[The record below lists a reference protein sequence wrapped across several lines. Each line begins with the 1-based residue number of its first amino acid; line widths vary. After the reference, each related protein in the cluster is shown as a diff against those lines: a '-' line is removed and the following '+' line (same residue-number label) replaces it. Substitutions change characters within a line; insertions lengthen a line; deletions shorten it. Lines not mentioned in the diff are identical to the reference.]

1 MQLDQTMIGAA
12 THGVAAVTYLI
23 LTALLAGT
31 WRRGGSHSGP
41 GGAHSGPGGAHGVT
55 LMAATLLTSA
65 WAGAE
70 VFARVVTPLPAA
82 VPEALL
88 VLRAAAWPLFL
99 LVVLSEVTHGRAS
112 RFWRQPLAAVVALV
126 AAVALADAVIPLP
139 LNRLIDVAPLAG
151 LALAVLG
158 LLLVENLF
166 LLTRD
171 SARWTFKHLLI
182 GLGGLFAFDL
192 FLYSGALLLGRTDGM
207 ALTARPLVQVL
218 AVPFLLVSAARI
230 RTLSFDVTISRETVL
245 HTTALVGSGVYLLGV
260 AAIGYLLRETSMT
273 LGPLVQML
281 FFMGAV
287 MVLAVLLLSG
297 ELRARA
303 RMVIARNFF
312 TFTYDYRREWLRF
325 IRTLSDSA
333 SRTGLH
339 ERAVRAMAD
348 VFECSSGALFLR
360 GRGNI
365 YAMAGRHNWSGA
377 AGMLALPNALAER
390 LGERRVV
397 LNLRDLN
404 RGDLNRGDGLDLS
417 DDPAE
422 QAVLVW
428 LRRLDAP
435 WLLVPLRLR
444 DEIVG
449 AIVLSEPRAPRALT
463 WEDED
468 LLEIL
473 GVQIGSY
480 IAEERASRALFEAQR
495 FERLGQS
502 FSFVAH
508 DLKNMVSQLSLILQH
523 AERHGDKPE
532 FQRDTLA
539 TIGDSVERM
548 RALLDRLKERSEAG
562 TDPAA
567 GAADLRAMLLE
578 VVEPRRP
585 ALPGLTLGRLD
596 ADVVV
601 AVDRLGFTAAIEN
614 LVQNAIDAARGRI
627 KISGFAENGHA
638 VVEVSDDGPGMT
650 DAFVRDHLFRPF
662 ASTKNT
668 GYGIGMYQTRDLIE
682 RWGGHLEIESEVGA
696 GTTAR
701 VLMPLATTEIP
712 SSTLAPAL
720 ERPPA
725 LKQQVTP

>member
-1 MQLDQTMIGAA
+1 MQLSQTLIGTA
-12 THGVAAVTYLI
+12 THGLAALTYLI
-23 LTALLAGT
+23 LTALLTAT
-31 WRRGGSHSGP
+31 WQRSRH
-41 GGAHSGPGGAHGVT
+41 GAA
-55 LMAATLLTSA
+55 LIAATLLTAA

-70 VFARVVTPLPAA
+70 AA
-82 VPEALL
+82 GVRHEIVQTLL
-88 VLRAAAWPLFL
+88 LLRSGAWALFL
-99 LVVLSEVTHGRAS
+99 LVVLRQVTHGDAKG
-112 RFWRQPLAAVVALV
+112 FWRNAV
-126 AAVALADAVIPLP
+126 AAVAAGVVVLGVLDAWVPLP
-139 LNRLIDVAPLAG
+139 LNRFFQVPLVAG

-158 LLLVENLF
+158 LLLIENLF
-166 LLTRD
+166 SFTRD

-192 FLYSGALLLGRTDGM
+192 FLYSGALLLARTDPM
-207 ALTARPLVQVL
+207 TLTARPLVQVL

-281 FFMGAV
+281 FFIGAV

-303 RMVIARNFF
+303 RMLISRNFF
-312 TFTYDYRREWLRF
+312 TFTY
-325 IRTLSDSA
+325 
-333 SRTGLH
+333 
-339 ERAVRAMAD
+339 
-348 VFECSSGALFLR
+348 ECSSGALFLR

-365 YAMAGRHNWSGA
+365 FAMAGRYNWSGA
-377 AGMLALPNALAER
+377 AGMLALPNALTER
-390 LGERRVV
+390 LSERRAV
-397 LNLRDLN
+397 LNLRD
-404 RGDLNRGDGLDLS
+404 GLDLS
-417 DDPAE
+417 GDPAE
-422 QAVLVW
+422 QAVLGW
-428 LRRLDAP
+428 LRRLNAP

-449 AIVLSEPRAPRALT
+449 AIVLSEPRVPRALT

-480 IAEERASRALFEAQR
+480 IAEEQASRALFEAQR

-523 AERHGDKPE
+523 AERHGDNPE
-532 FQRDTLA
+532 FQRDTLE

-548 RALLDRLKERSEAG
+548 RALLGRLKERSEAG
-562 TDPAA
+562 VQAPA
-567 GAADLRAMLLE
+567 GVADLRAMLLD

-585 ALPGLTLGRLD
+585 ALPGLGLGRID
-596 ADVVV
+596 AGVAV
-601 AVDRLGFTAAIEN
+601 AVDRLGFTAALEN

-627 KISGFAENGHA
+627 TVSGFAENGHA
-638 VVEVSDDGPGMT
+638 VVEVTDDGPGMT

-662 ASTKNT
+662 ASTKST

-682 RWGGHLEIESEVGA
+682 RWGGHLEIESEVGT

-701 VLMPLATTEIP
+701 VLMPLAETR
-712 SSTLAPAL
+712 SDKL
-720 ERPPA
+720 EEQA
-725 LKQQVTP
+725 TP

>member
-1 MQLDQTMIGAA
+1 MQLSQTLIGAA
-12 THGVAAVTYLI
+12 THGLAALTYLI
-23 LTALLAGT
+23 LTALLAAT
-31 WRRGGSHSGP
+31 WQRSRH
-41 GGAHSGPGGAHGVT
+41 GAA
-55 LMAATLLTSA
+55 LIAAALLTAA

-70 VFARVVTPLPAA
+70 A
-82 VPEALL
+82 VGIRPEIGQTLLL
-88 VLRAAAWPLFL
+88 VQVGAWALFL
-99 LVVLSEVTHGRAS
+99 LVVLREVTHGDAKA
-112 RFWRQPLAAVVALV
+112 FWRNPV
-126 AAVALADAVIPLP
+126 AAVAACVVLVGVLDAWVPLP
-139 LNRLIDVAPLAG
+139 LNRFVQVPLVAG

-158 LLLVENLF
+158 LLLIENLF
-166 LLTRD
+166 SFTRD

-192 FLYSGALLLGRTDGM
+192 FLYSGALLLARTDPM
-207 ALTARPLVQVL
+207 TLTARPLVQVL

-245 HTTALVGSGVYLLGV
+245 HTTALVGSGLYLLGV

-281 FFMGAV
+281 FFIGAV

-303 RMVIARNFF
+303 RMLIARNFF

-333 SRTGLH
+333 SQTSLH

-365 YAMAGRHNWSGA
+365 FAMAGRYNWSGA
-377 AGMLALPNALAER
+377 AGMLALPNALTER
-390 LGERRVV
+390 LNERRVV
-397 LNLRDLN
+397 LNLRD
-404 RGDLNRGDGLDLS
+404 GLDLS
-417 DDPAE
+417 GDPAG
-422 QAVLVW
+422 QAVLAWV
-428 LRRLDAP
+428 RRLNAP

-480 IAEERASRALFEAQR
+480 IAEEQASRALFEAQR

-523 AERHGDKPE
+523 AERHGDNPE
-532 FQRDTLA
+532 FQRDTLE

-548 RALLDRLKERSEAG
+548 RALLGRLKERSEAG
-562 TDPAA
+562 VQAPA
-567 GAADLRAMLLE
+567 GVADLRGMLLD

-585 ALPGLTLGRLD
+585 ALPGLGIGRID
-596 ADVVV
+596 AGVAV
-601 AVDRLGFTAAIEN
+601 AVDRLGFTAALEN
-614 LVQNAIDAARGRI
+614 LVQNAIDAARERI
-627 KISGFAENGHA
+627 TVSGFAENGHA
-638 VVEVSDDGPGMT
+638 VVEVTDDGPGMT

-662 ASTKNT
+662 ASTKST

-682 RWGGHLEIESEVGA
+682 RWGGHLEIESEVGT

-701 VLMPLATTEIP
+701 VLMPLAD
-712 SSTLAPAL
+712 SHATLEEQA
-720 ERPPA
+720 
-725 LKQQVTP
+725 TP

>member
-12 THGVAAVTYLI
+12 THGVAALTYLI

-31 WRRGGSHSGP
+31 WRRNR
-41 GGAHSGPGGAHGVT
+41 PGGAHGVA
-55 LMAATLLTSA
+55 LIAAVLLTAA

-70 VFARVVTPLPAA
+70 AFARIAALPPA
-82 VPEALL
+82 VPESLL
-88 VLRAAAWPLFL
+88 VLRSAGWLLFL
-99 LVVLSEVTHGRAS
+99 LVVLRAVTHGPAAG
-112 RFWRQPLAAVVALV
+112 FWRNPLAAVVGV
-126 AAVALADAVIPLP
+126 VTAVALADAAVPLP
-139 LNRLIDVAPLAG
+139 VGGFADVSLVAG
-151 LALAVLG
+151 LAMAVLG
-158 LLLVENLF
+158 LLMVENLF
-166 LLTRD
+166 LFTRD

-192 FLYSGALLLGRTDGM
+192 FLHSGALLLGRTDPM
-207 ALTARPLVQVL
+207 ALAARPLVQVL

-303 RMVIARNFF
+303 RMAIARNFF
-312 TFTYDYRREWLRF
+312 SLTYDYRREWLRF

-333 SRTGLH
+333 SQTGLH

-348 VFECSSGALFLR
+348 LFECSSGALFLR
-360 GRGNI
+360 GRGDI
-365 YAMAGRHNWSGA
+365 YAMAGRYNWSGG

-397 LNLRDLN
+397 LNLRD
-404 RGDLNRGDGLDLS
+404 GLDLS
-417 DDPAE
+417 GDPAE
-422 QAVLVW
+422 QAVLGW
-428 LRRLDAP
+428 LRRLNAP

-449 AIVLSEPRAPRALT
+449 AIVLSEPRAPRDLT

-473 GVQIGSY
+473 GVQVGSY
-480 IAEERASRALFEAQR
+480 IAEEQASRALFEAQR

-523 AERHGDKPE
+523 AEKHGDKPE
-532 FQRDTLA
+532 FQRDTLE

-548 RALLDRLKERSEAG
+548 RALLGRLRERAESG
-562 TDPAA
+562 PDPVA
-567 GAADLRAMLLE
+567 GAADLRAMLLD
-578 VVEPRRP
+578 VVEPRRH
-585 ALPGLTLGRLD
+585 ALPGLAFGRLD
-596 ADVVV
+596 EGVAV
-601 AVDRLGFTAAIEN
+601 AVDRLGFTAAVEN

-627 KISGFAENGHA
+627 RVSGFAEGGHA
-638 VVEVSDDGPGMT
+638 VVEVADDGPGMT
-650 DAFVRDHLFRPF
+650 DAFIRDHLFRPF
-662 ASTKNT
+662 ASTKTT

-701 VLMPLATTEIP
+701 VLMPLAAAPSHTERQAIP
-712 SSTLAPAL
+712 
-720 ERPPA
+720 
-725 LKQQVTP
+725 

>member
-1 MQLDQTMIGAA
+1 MQFDQTMIGAA
-12 THGVAAVTYLI
+12 AHGVAALTYLI

-31 WRRGGSHSGP
+31 WRRNRR
-41 GGAHSGPGGAHGVT
+41 GGAHGVA
-55 LMAATLLTSA
+55 LIAAAVLTAA

-70 VFARVVTPLPAA
+70 AFARIAALPPA
-82 VPEALL
+82 VPESLL
-88 VLRAAAWPLFL
+88 VLRSAGWLLFL
-99 LVVLSEVTHGRAS
+99 LVVLREVTHGPAAG
-112 RFWRQPLAAVVALV
+112 FWRNPLAAIAGAVTAL
-126 AAVALADAVIPLP
+126 ALADAAVPLP
-139 LNRLIDVAPLAG
+139 AGGFADISLVAG

-158 LLLVENLF
+158 LLMVENLF
-166 LLTRD
+166 LFTRD

-192 FLYSGALLLGRTDGM
+192 FLHSGALLLGRTDPL
-207 ALTARPLVQVL
+207 ALAARPLVQVL

-245 HTTALVGSGVYLLGV
+245 HTRALVGSGVYLLGV

-297 ELRARA
+297 ELRART
-303 RMVIARNFF
+303 RMAIARNFF
-312 TFTYDYRREWLRF
+312 SFTYDYRREWLRF

-333 SRTGLH
+333 SKTGLH

-348 VFECSSGALFLR
+348 LFECSSGALFLR
-360 GRGNI
+360 GRGDI
-365 YAMAGRHNWSGA
+365 YAMAGRYNWSGG

-397 LNLRDLN
+397 LNLRD
-404 RGDLNRGDGLDLS
+404 GLDLS
-417 DDPAE
+417 GDPAE
-422 QAVLVW
+422 QAVLGW
-428 LRRLDAP
+428 LRRLNAP

-449 AIVLSEPRAPRALT
+449 AIVLSEPRAPRDLT

-473 GVQIGSY
+473 GVQVGSY
-480 IAEERASRALFEAQR
+480 IAEEQASRALFEAQR

-508 DLKNMVSQLSLILQH
+508 DLKNMVSQLSLVLQH
-523 AERHGDKPE
+523 AEKHGDKPE
-532 FQRDTLA
+532 FQRDTLE

-548 RALLDRLKERSEAG
+548 RALLGRLRERAESGPE
-562 TDPAA
+562 PVA
-567 GAADLRAMLLE
+567 GAADLRAMLLD
-578 VVEPRRP
+578 VVEPRRH
-585 ALPGLTLGRLD
+585 ALPGLAFGRLD
-596 ADVVV
+596 EGIAV
-601 AVDRLGFTAAIEN
+601 AVDRLGFTSAVEN

-627 KISGFAENGHA
+627 RVSGFAEGGHA
-638 VVEVSDDGPGMT
+638 VVEVADDGPGMT
-650 DAFVRDHLFRPF
+650 DAFIRDHLFRPF
-662 ASTKNT
+662 ASTKTT

-701 VLMPLATTEIP
+701 VLMPLAPPKAHTERQ
-712 SSTLAPAL
+712 AL
-720 ERPPA
+720 P
-725 LKQQVTP
+725 

>member
-1 MQLDQTMIGAA
+1 MQLSQTLIGTA
-12 THGVAAVTYLI
+12 THGLAALTYLI
-23 LTALLAGT
+23 LTALLTAT
-31 WRRGGSHSGP
+31 WQRSRH
-41 GGAHSGPGGAHGVT
+41 GAA
-55 LMAATLLTSA
+55 LIAATLLTAA

-70 VFARVVTPLPAA
+70 AA
-82 VPEALL
+82 GVRHEIVQTLL
-88 VLRAAAWPLFL
+88 MLRSGAWALFL
-99 LVVLSEVTHGRAS
+99 LVVLRQVTHGDAKG
-112 RFWRQPLAAVVALV
+112 FWRNTV
-126 AAVALADAVIPLP
+126 AAVAAGVVVLGVLDAWVSLP
-139 LNRLIDVAPLAG
+139 LNRFFQVSLVAG

-158 LLLVENLF
+158 LLLIENLF
-166 LLTRD
+166 SFTRD

-192 FLYSGALLLGRTDGM
+192 FLYSGALLLARTDPM
-207 ALTARPLVQVL
+207 TLTARPLVQVL

-281 FFMGAV
+281 FFIGAV

-303 RMVIARNFF
+303 RMLISRNFF

-333 SRTGLH
+333 SQTGLH

-365 YAMAGRHNWSGA
+365 FAMAGRYNWSGA
-377 AGMLALPNALAER
+377 AGMLALPNALTER
-390 LGERRVV
+390 LSERRAV
-397 LNLRDLN
+397 LNLRD
-404 RGDLNRGDGLDLS
+404 GLDLS
-417 DDPAE
+417 GDPSE
-422 QAVLVW
+422 QAVLGWV
-428 LRRLDAP
+428 RRLNAP

-449 AIVLSEPRAPRALT
+449 AIVLSEPRVPRALT

-480 IAEERASRALFEAQR
+480 IAEEQASRALFEAQR

-523 AERHGDKPE
+523 AERHGDNPE
-532 FQRDTLA
+532 FQRDTLE

-548 RALLDRLKERSEAG
+548 RALLGRLKERSEAG
-562 TDPAA
+562 VQAPA
-567 GAADLRAMLLE
+567 GVADLRAMLLD

-585 ALPGLTLGRLD
+585 ALPGLGLGRID
-596 ADVVV
+596 AGV
-601 AVDRLGFTAAIEN
+601 AVSVDRLGFTAALEN

-627 KISGFAENGHA
+627 TVSGFAENGHA
-638 VVEVSDDGPGMT
+638 VVEVTDDGPGMT

-682 RWGGHLEIESEVGA
+682 RWGGHLEIESEVGT

-701 VLMPLATTEIP
+701 VLMPLAETRSDKFEEQ
-712 SSTLAPAL
+712 A
-720 ERPPA
+720 
-725 LKQQVTP
+725 TP

>member
-1 MQLDQTMIGAA
+1 MQFDQTMIGAA
-12 THGVAAVTYLI
+12 AHGVAALTYLI

-31 WRRGGSHSGP
+31 WRRNR
-41 GGAHSGPGGAHGVT
+41 PGGAHGVA
-55 LMAATLLTSA
+55 LIAAALLTAA

-70 VFARVVTPLPAA
+70 ALARIATTLPPA
-82 VPEALL
+82 VPESLL
-88 VLRAAAWPLFL
+88 VLRSAGWVLFL
-99 LVVLSEVTHGRAS
+99 LVVLREVTHGPAAG
-112 RFWRQPLAAVVALV
+112 FWRNPLATIAGAVT
-126 AAVALADAVIPLP
+126 AVALADAAVPLP
-139 LNRLIDVAPLAG
+139 AGGFADVSLLAG

-166 LLTRD
+166 LFTRD

-192 FLYSGALLLGRTDGM
+192 FLHSGALLLGRTDPM
-207 ALTARPLVQVL
+207 ALAARPLVQVL

-303 RMVIARNFF
+303 RMAIARNFF
-312 TFTYDYRREWLRF
+312 SFTYDYRREWLRF

-360 GRGNI
+360 GRGDI
-365 YAMAGRHNWSGA
+365 YAMAGRYNWSGG

-397 LNLRDLN
+397 LNLRD
-404 RGDLNRGDGLDLS
+404 GLDLS
-417 DDPAE
+417 GDPAE
-422 QAVLVW
+422 QAVLGW
-428 LRRLDAP
+428 LRRLNAP

-449 AIVLSEPRAPRALT
+449 AIVLSEPRAPRDLT

-473 GVQIGSY
+473 GVQVGSY
-480 IAEERASRALFEAQR
+480 IAEEQASRALFEAQR

-508 DLKNMVSQLSLILQH
+508 DLKNMVSQLSLVLQH
-523 AERHGDKPE
+523 AEKHGDKPE
-532 FQRDTLA
+532 FQRDTLE

-548 RALLDRLKERSEAG
+548 RALLGRLRERAETG
-562 TDPAA
+562 PDPVA
-567 GAADLRAMLLE
+567 GAADLRAMLLD

-585 ALPGLTLGRLD
+585 ALPGLAFGRLD
-596 ADVVV
+596 EGIAV

-627 KISGFAENGHA
+627 RVSGFAEGGHA
-638 VVEVSDDGPGMT
+638 VVEVADDGPGMT
-650 DAFVRDHLFRPF
+650 DAFIRDHLFRPF
-662 ASTKNT
+662 ASTKST

-682 RWGGHLEIESEVGA
+682 RWGGHLEIESEVGV

-701 VLMPLATTEIP
+701 VLMPLAAPKAHMERQAIP
-712 SSTLAPAL
+712 
-720 ERPPA
+720 
-725 LKQQVTP
+725 

>member
-1 MQLDQTMIGAA
+1 MIGAA
-12 THGVAAVTYLI
+12 THGVAALTYLI

-31 WRRGGSHSGP
+31 WRRNRR
-41 GGAHSGPGGAHGVT
+41 GGAHGVA
-55 LMAATLLTSA
+55 LIAAALLTAA

-70 VFARVVTPLPAA
+70 AFARIVAPLPPA

-88 VLRAAAWPLFL
+88 VLRSAGWLLFL
-99 LVVLSEVTHGRAS
+99 LVVLREVTHGPAAG
-112 RFWRQPLAAVVALV
+112 FWRNPLAAIAGAVT
-126 AAVALADAVIPLP
+126 AVALADAAVPLP
-139 LNRLIDVAPLAG
+139 VNRFADISLVAG

-166 LLTRD
+166 LFTRD

-192 FLYSGALLLGRTDGM
+192 FLHSGALLLGRTDPL
-207 ALTARPLVQVL
+207 ALAARPLVQVL

-303 RMVIARNFF
+303 RMAIARNFF

-333 SRTGLH
+333 SKTGLH

-360 GRGNI
+360 GRGDI
-365 YAMAGRHNWSGA
+365 YAMAARYNWSGG

-397 LNLRDLN
+397 LNLRD
-404 RGDLNRGDGLDLS
+404 GLDLS
-417 DDPAE
+417 GDPAE
-422 QAVLVW
+422 QAVLGW
-428 LRRLDAP
+428 LRRLNAP

-449 AIVLSEPRAPRALT
+449 AIVLSEPRAPRDLT

-473 GVQIGSY
+473 GVQVGSY
-480 IAEERASRALFEAQR
+480 IAEEQASRALFEAQR

-523 AERHGDKPE
+523 AGKHGDKPE
-532 FQRDTLA
+532 FQRDTLE

-548 RALLDRLKERSEAG
+548 RALLGRLRERAETG
-562 TDPAA
+562 PEPVA
-567 GAADLRAMLLE
+567 GAADLRAMLLD
-578 VVEPRRP
+578 VVEPRRH
-585 ALPGLTLGRLD
+585 ALPGLAFGRLD
-596 ADVVV
+596 EGVAI

-614 LVQNAIDAARGRI
+614 LVQNAIDATRGRI
-627 KISGFAENGHA
+627 RVSGFAEGGHA
-638 VVEVSDDGPGMT
+638 VVEVWDDGPGMT
-650 DAFVRDHLFRPF
+650 DAFIRDHLFRPF
-662 ASTKNT
+662 ASTKST

-701 VLMPLATTEIP
+701 VLMPLAVTDSQMERQAIP
-712 SSTLAPAL
+712 
-720 ERPPA
+720 
-725 LKQQVTP
+725 